1 MNADNRN
8 RFSCMTSF
16 WHLNGYRKQCVFIGD
31 HPDARASSPL
41 IKDRIKHNWP
51 SQRSKKYKH
60 GYIELQS
67 GKKLNLETQT
77 IYGKPAYIFDCTHK
91 IESYC
96 RQQTAEQKIR
106 DSVNNKLSGDDRNTD
121 FELFSERVR
130 DNCGLYMHAVFERD
144 QLLGQ
149 LQFIG
154 LRDLEDLAALLSMPD
169 AASNP
174 SSAIVPKAA

>member
-106 DSVNNKLSGDDRNTD
+106 DSVNNKLSGDDRNTA
-121 FELFSERVR
+121 LSYSPSGSVTI
-130 DNCGLYMHAVFERD
+130 AVFTCMLCAKETNSLGNCN
-144 QLLGQ
+144 LLVCATWRI
-149 LQFIG
+149 LPH
-154 LRDLEDLAALLSMPD
+154 S
-169 AASNP
+169 
-174 SSAIVPKAA
+174 